1 MVEVLSHFLGFFIG
15 FTLTLGIIGSILY
28 YIKPD
33 SRKST
38 YFIWDLLCERCKP
51 WIFNLPEVDWN
62 DFWVIPMT
70 VEGFM
75 GTLYYGTY
83 SKDEVREIYESK
95 GIGLI

>member
-38 YFIWDLLCERCKP
+38 YFIWDLF
-51 WIFNLPEVDWN
+51 IFGIIITP
-62 DFWVIPMT
+62 VILL
-70 VEGFM
+70 
-75 GTLYYGTY
+75 TLIII
-83 SKDEVREIYESK
+83 SQ
-95 GIGLI
+95 

>member
-38 YFIWDLLCERCKP
+38 YFIWDLF
-51 WIFNLPEVDWN
+51 IFGIITTL
-62 DFWVIPMT
+62 VI
-70 VEGFM
+70 FL
-75 GTLYYGTY
+75 TLIII
-83 SKDEVREIYESK
+83 SQ
-95 GIGLI
+95 

>member
-38 YFIWDLLCERCKP
+38 YFIWDFIFGIITTLVILL
-51 WIFNLPEVDWN
+51 
-62 DFWVIPMT
+62 
-70 VEGFM
+70 
-75 GTLYYGTY
+75 TLIII
-83 SKDEVREIYESK
+83 SQ
-95 GIGLI
+95 

>member
-38 YFIWDLLCERCKP
+38 YFIWDLF
-51 WIFNLPEVDWN
+51 IFGIITTL
-62 DFWVIPMT
+62 VIPL
-70 VEGFM
+70 
-75 GTLYYGTY
+75 TLIII
-83 SKDEVREIYESK
+83 SQ
-95 GIGLI
+95 